1 MFGYHVSIEQDGSS
15 VCHLYGASIRFGYRR
30 THDWPHMGIVRVT
43 SASPF
48 SGRVHGVK
56 DQRVGVFK
64 KRNLP
69 KFTGIIHLA

>member
-1 MFGYHVSIEQDGSS
+1 
-15 VCHLYGASIRFGYRR
+15 
-30 THDWPHMGIVRVT
+30 MGIVRVT

-64 KRNLP
+64 NTA
-69 KFTGIIHLA
+69 FILAKLKSRVGMGAEGE

>member
-1 MFGYHVSIEQDGSS
+1 ME
-15 VCHLYGASIRFGYRR
+15 
-30 THDWPHMGIVRVT
+30 IVRVT

-56 DQRVGVFK
+56 DQMVGVFT
-64 KRNLP
+64 RPNLL